1 MIRPL
6 ECFIGLRYLG
16 TVGGRGLISFLSFA
30 SLGGI
35 ALGVGAVIV
44 ILSAMNGLEA
54 ESRTRLLRL
63 AEHVTLRPEG
73 EAATGTDW
81 AALRERLSAV
91 DGVGAVTPFV
101 HLEALLRN
109 RNGDAL
115 KPAIVRGVDPEAE
128 SENPDL
134 AAVEG
139 TDQLARLTPGS
150 KEMLLG
156 RFVAIELGV
165 RPGDEVDLLL
175 PRLDD
180 GEVGI
185 RQTSFVVADTL
196 TAGAEQH
203 DANLALVNI
212 VDAGRLTDRDGEP
225 EGLAVR
231 LQEPLRV
238 ERILPLLQDAAGP
251 GYRWSSWA
259 IEYRS
264 LFDAMKIEKTM
275 MTILLMLIVGV
286 AAFNIVASLMMV
298 VNEKSRDIAVLRT
311 LGLAPARVTRVFIV
325 QGAVIGVGGIVAGLA
340 LGLPVAYFLTPILT
354 WLERT
359 FGFQIMPGD
368 VFYVSTV
375 PSEIRPFDVILIT
388 GLAFAIAAV
397 ATIYPSRR
405 AARVEPA
412 EVLRYE

>member
-16 TVGGRGLISFLSFA
+16 TVGGRGLVSFLSFA

-35 ALGVGAVIV
+35 ALGVAAVIV

-54 ESRTRLLRL
+54 ESRTRLLSL
-63 AEHVTLRPEG
+63 AEHVTLRPE
-73 EAATGTDW
+73 AASGTDW
-81 AALRERLSAV
+81 ARLREQLLAV
-91 DGVGAVTPFV
+91 DGVGGVTPFV
-101 HLEALLRN
+101 HLEAMLK
-109 RNGDAL
+109 NGKAL
-115 KPAIVRGVDPEAE
+115 KAAIVRGIDPGLEGSNPGLEAVDGAE
-128 SENPDL
+128 
-134 AAVEG
+134 
-139 TDQLARLTPGS
+139 QLASLTAGS
-150 KEMLLG
+150 NRILLG
-156 RFVAIELGV
+156 RYVALELGV
-165 RPGDEVDLLL
+165 RAGDTVGMLL
-175 PRLDD
+175 PRVDE
-180 GEVGI
+180 GRVGI
-185 RQTSFVVADTL
+185 REAHFVVADTI

-212 VDAGRLTDRDGEP
+212 ADASRLADLEGEP
-225 EGLAVR
+225 EGFSIR

-238 ERILPLLQDAAGP
+238 ESVMPLLEAAAGP

-311 LGLAPARVTRVFIV
+311 LGLAPERVMRVFVV
-325 QGAVIGVGGIVAGLA
+325 QGAVIGVGGTLAGVAV
-340 LGLPVAYFLTPILT
+340 GLPVAYYLTEILT

-359 FGFQIMPGD
+359 FGFQVMPCD
-368 VFYVSTV
+368 VFYVCAV
-375 PSEIRPFDVILIT
+375 PSDIRSLDVVLIT
-388 GLAFAIAAV
+388 GLAFAIAAL
-397 ATIYPSRR
+397 ATLYPSRR
-405 AARVEPA
+405 AARIEPA

>member
-35 ALGVGAVIV
+35 ALGVAAVIV
-44 ILSAMNGLEA
+44 ILSAMNGLEG

-63 AEHVTLRPEG
+63 AEHVTLRPE
-73 EAATGTDW
+73 APSGTDW
-81 AALRERLSAV
+81 TALRERLAAV
-91 DGVGAVTPFV
+91 EGVGAVTPFV
-101 HLEALLRN
+101 HLEVMLKNVGNDEL
-109 RNGDAL
+109 L
-115 KPAIVRGVDPEAE
+115 KPAIVRGIDPTAE
-128 SENPDL
+128 SENPEL
-134 AAVEG
+134 AAVDGAEEIE
-139 TDQLARLTPGS
+139 RLTPGS
-150 KEMLLG
+150 NLILLG
-156 RFVAIELGV
+156 RFVADDLGV
-165 RPGDEVDLLL
+165 RPGDDVAVLL
-175 PRLDD
+175 PRVDD
-180 GEVGI
+180 GELGI
-185 RQTSFVVADTL
+185 LQAHFVVADTL
-196 TAGAEQH
+196 AAGAEQH
-203 DANLALVNI
+203 DANLAMVNI
-212 VDAGRLTDRDGEP
+212 ADAGRLAGLDGDP
-225 EGLAVR
+225 EGFAVR
-231 LQEPLRV
+231 LLEPLRV
-238 ERILPLLQDAAGP
+238 ERIMPVLQEAAGP

-311 LGLAPARVTRVFIV
+311 LGLAPERVTRVFVV
-325 QGAVIGVGGIVAGLA
+325 QGAVIGVGGTLAGLGLGLA
-340 LGLPVAYFLTPILT
+340 LAFNLETILP
-354 WLERT
+354 WLEST

-368 VFYVSTV
+368 VFYVSEV
-375 PSEIRPFDVILIT
+375 PSEVRLPDVLLIS
-388 GLAFAIAAV
+388 GLALAIAGL

>member
-35 ALGVGAVIV
+35 ALGVAAVIV

-63 AEHVTLRPEG
+63 AEHVTLRPE
-73 EAATGTDW
+73 ARSGTDW
-81 AALRERLSAV
+81 TALRERLLAV
-91 DGVGAVTPFV
+91 EGVGAVTPFV
-101 HLEALLRN
+101 HLEAMLKQ
-109 RNGDAL
+109 GDEL
-115 KPAIVRGVDPEAE
+115 KPAIVRGIDPEAE
-128 SENPDL
+128 SLNPEL

-139 TDQLARLTPGS
+139 AEQLESLTPGS
-150 KEMLLG
+150 NRILLG
-156 RFVAIELGV
+156 RYLAIELGV
-165 RPGDEVDLLL
+165 RPGDALEMLL

-180 GEVGI
+180 GQLGI
-185 RQTSFVVADTL
+185 REAHFVVADDL

-203 DANLALVNI
+203 DAHLALVNI
-212 VDAGRLTDRDGEP
+212 ADASRLTDLGDEP
-225 EGLAVR
+225 EGFAVR
-231 LQEPLRV
+231 LLEPLRV
-238 ERILPLLQDAAGP
+238 ESVMSNLQVAAGP

-264 LFDAMKIEKTM
+264 LFDAMKIEKIM
-275 MTILLMLIVGV
+275 MTILLMLIVAV

-311 LGLAPARVTRVFIV
+311 LGLAPERVTRVFVV
-325 QGAVIGVGGIVAGLA
+325 QGAVIGVGGTLAGLGLGLA
-340 LGLPVAYFLTPILT
+340 LALNLETILP
-354 WLERT
+354 WLEQT

-368 VFYVSTV
+368 VFYVSAV
-375 PSEIRPFDVILIT
+375 PSEVRPPDVFLIA
-388 GLAFAIAAV
+388 GLALAIAAL

-405 AARVEPA
+405 AARIEPA

>member
-35 ALGVGAVIV
+35 ALGVAAVIV

-54 ESRTRLLRL
+54 ESRTRLLTL
-63 AEHVTLRPEG
+63 AEHVTLRPE
-73 EAATGTDW
+73 AQSGTDW
-81 AALRERLSAV
+81 TALRERLSAV

-101 HLEALLRN
+101 HIEGMLKKGDVLR
-109 RNGDAL
+109 
-115 KPAIVRGVDPEAE
+115 PAIVRGIDPEVERLNPGLTAVDGAE
-128 SENPDL
+128 
-134 AAVEG
+134 
-139 TDQLARLTPGS
+139 QLERLTPGS
-150 KEMLLG
+150 NRILLG
-156 RFVAIELGV
+156 RYVAGDLDV
-165 RPGDEVDLLL
+165 RAGDTVDLLL
-175 PRLDD
+175 ARLDD
-180 GEVGI
+180 GQLGI
-185 RQTSFVVADTL
+185 REARFVVADDL
-196 TAGAEQH
+196 AAGAEQH

-212 VDAGRLTDRDGEP
+212 ADASRLADLDGEP
-225 EGLAVR
+225 EGFAVR
-231 LQEPLRV
+231 LLEPLRV
-238 ERILPLLQDAAGP
+238 ESIMPALQDAAGP

-264 LFDAMKIEKTM
+264 LFAAMKVEKTM
-275 MTILLMLIVGV
+275 MTILLMLIVAV

-311 LGLAPARVTRVFIV
+311 LGLSPERVTRVFVV
-325 QGAVIGVGGIVAGLA
+325 QGAVIGVGGTLAGLS
-340 LGLPVAYFLTPILT
+340 LGLVLAFNLETILP

-368 VFYVSTV
+368 VFYVSEV
-375 PSEIRPFDVILIT
+375 PSEVRAPDVLLIV
-388 GLAFAIAAV
+388 GLALTIAAL
-397 ATIYPSRR
+397 ATLYPSRR
-405 AARVEPA
+405 AARVDPA

>member
-35 ALGVGAVIV
+35 ALGVAAVIV

-54 ESRTRLLRL
+54 ESRTRLLTL
-63 AEHVTLRPEG
+63 AEHVTLRPE
-73 EAATGTDW
+73 ARSGTDW
-81 AALRERLSAV
+81 SALRERLLAV
-91 DGVGAVTPFV
+91 AGVDAVAPFV
-101 HLEALLRN
+101 HLEVMLKNA
-109 RNGDAL
+109 NGTAL
-115 KPAIVRGVDPEAE
+115 KPAVVRGIDPEIEAR
-128 SENPDL
+128 NPDL

-139 TDQLARLTPGS
+139 ADQIAGLMPGS
-150 KEMLLG
+150 NRILLG
-156 RFVAIELGV
+156 RFVAGELEV
-165 RPGDEVDLLL
+165 LPGDPVVLML

-180 GEVGI
+180 GELGI
-185 RQTSFVVADTL
+185 REAYFVVADTL

-203 DANLALVNI
+203 DANLALINI
-212 VDAGRLTDRDGEP
+212 ADAGRLTDLGSEP
-225 EGLAVR
+225 EGFAVR
-231 LQEPLRV
+231 LLEPLRV
-238 ERILPLLQDAAGP
+238 ESTMSLLQDAAGP
-251 GYRWSSWA
+251 GFSWSSWA

-275 MTILLMLIVGV
+275 MTILLMLIVAV

-311 LGLAPARVTRVFIV
+311 LGLAPERVTRVFVV
-325 QGAVIGVGGIVAGLA
+325 QGAVIGVGGTLAGVAIGLVLA
-340 LGLPVAYFLTPILT
+340 FKLETILP

-368 VFYVSTV
+368 VFYVSAV
-375 PSEIRPFDVILIT
+375 PSEVRAPDVFLIA
-388 GLAFAIAAV
+388 GLALAIASL
-397 ATIYPSRR
+397 ATIFPSRR
-405 AARVEPA
+405 AARIEPA